1 MIRRF
6 AAAVMALCL
15 AALAAGPFAARAESP
30 ALEDTLDEVRRLEEL
45 AEGWAGEHPGSDPVT
60 LTVNYLCEARYDDP
74 LWSLVLGGGDE
85 DFRPTCSRPTR
96 ALRRCAACGR

>member
-30 ALEDTLDEVRRLEEL
+30 ALEDTLEDVRRLEEL
-45 AEGWAGEHPGSDPVT
+45 AEGNVDIDAFVYRNGTVVPADQVDDTSDPGIHT
-60 LTVNYLCEARYDDP
+60 APEKNYAI
-74 LWSLVLGGGDE
+74 
-85 DFRPTCSRPTR
+85 
-96 ALRRCAACGR
+96 